1 MQLNTGKKGQ
11 NQLLEDSHDY
21 TINTLLCQHNFC
33 QRLKYVMKIEENI
46 LSLNLSLL
54 MNLFILFLG
63 LFPRMT
69 SLTIS

>member
-33 QRLKYVMKIEENI
+33 QRLKAVPSND
-46 LSLNLSLL
+46 
-54 MNLFILFLG
+54 
-63 LFPRMT
+63 
-69 SLTIS
+69 ISYYQLV